1 MSFRITG
8 LSPEPFR
15 PLFGLPDEQLAA
27 KGVKRYIA
35 DSKPGF
41 PDRVEIRDA
50 EPGESLLLLNYT
62 HQPANTPYNSSHAIF
77 VLESAKERYN
87 RIDEV
92 PEALR
97 LRTLS
102 LRAFDKDDFIV
113 DADLVD
119 GRKIEGLIEQYL
131 DNPKVVYIHAHYAKY
146 GCYAGRI
153 DRVSQETLDL
163 KRP

>member
-15 PLFGLPDEQLAA
+15 PLFGLSDQALAA
-27 KGVKRYIA
+27 QGVRRYVA

-50 EPGESLLLLNYT
+50 EPGETVLLLNYT
-62 HQPANTPYNSSHAIF
+62 HQPADTPYHASHAIF
-77 VLESAKERYN
+77 VREGAQARYD
-87 RIDEV
+87 RTDEV

-102 LRAFDKDDFIV
+102 LRAFDTDGLIV
-113 DADLVD
+113 DAELVD
-119 GRKIEGLIEQYL
+119 GRQIESAIERL
-131 DNPKVVYIHAHYAKY
+131 FANPKV
-146 GCYAGRI
+146 
-153 DRVSQETLDL
+153 
-163 KRP
+163 